1 MASRLEAEH
10 LYKVFG
16 RRPEEAMERLQQGV
30 DREELRADGITAA
43 VIDASF
49 TVEPGQIFVV
59 MGLSGSGKSTLLRML
74 NGLLEPTGGH
84 VRFDGQDLTQ
94 LSARELREVR
104 ARKISMV
111 FQHFAL
117 FPHRSVRENAAYG
130 LEVQGVPRAERNER
144 AAKALELA
152 GLAGWEKS
160 WPDELSGGMQQR
172 VGLARALATDADL
185 LLMDESFSALDPLI
199 RRDMQDQLIELQKKL
214 KKTIVFITHDLNE
227 AMRLGD
233 RIAVMRDGRIVQIGT
248 AEDILV
254 RPADDYV
261 ASFTQDVDRSRVLTA
276 GALMDTSVTR
286 EAPSAPARPRPPRHR
301 SRNCARS
308 APVCRTASRSWTRPT
323 ESSVSCSAS
332 DCSASSATR
341 QPTPRPATTRTGR
354 WPSMPRIPFGDW
366 VNDTVDWLLN
376 HMAWFFDFLKTVF
389 DGAYDGVNAVLQ
401 APQPLLLAGIFAVI
415 AFWLRG
421 TSAGVLTFV
430 GFAFIDSLEL
440 WEDAMVTL
448 SLVLVATL
456 IALVIS
462 VPVGIWAARSDR
474 VSSVVR
480 PVLDFMQTLPAM
492 IYLIPAILFFGTGAP
507 AGMVATLIFAL
518 APGVRMTELG
528 IRQVDK
534 DLVEAADAFGT
545 TPATHCCAS
554 SCRSPCPASWRA
566 STRSSCWACPWPP
579 SPAWSAPAASAAT

>member
-286 EAPSAPARPRPPRHR
+286 EAPLCACETATAETPFAELCAISAR
-301 SRNCARS
+301 
-308 APVCRTASRSWTRPT
+308 
-323 ESSVSCSAS
+323 
-332 DCSASSATR
+332 
-341 QPTPRPATTRTGR
+341 
-354 WPSMPRIPFGDW
+354 
-366 VNDTVDWLLN
+366 
-376 HMAWFFDFLKTVF
+376 
-389 DGAYDGVNAVLQ
+389 
-401 APQPLLLAGIFAVI
+401 
-415 AFWLRG
+415 
-421 TSAGVLTFV
+421 
-430 GFAFIDSLEL
+430 
-440 WEDAMVTL
+440 L
-448 SLVLVATL
+448 SH
-456 IALVIS
+456 
-462 VPVGIWAARSDR
+462 R
-474 VSSVVR
+474 VSVVDEANR
-480 PVLDFMQTLPAM
+480 V
-492 IYLIPAILFFGTGAP
+492 I
-507 AGMVATLIFAL
+507 
-518 APGVRMTELG
+518 GVVQRQRLLG
-528 IRQVDK
+528 FLGD
-534 DLVEAADAFGT
+534 EAAD
-545 TPATHCCAS
+545 PA
-554 SCRSPCPASWRA
+554 PCDNPDGKVAVHA
-566 STRSSCWACPWPP
+566 
-579 SPAWSAPAASAAT
+579 